1 MVSARDKLESMKRG
15 EEVITNDAELDAML
29 ELGDDSIDDVRSV
42 PNPKRVGVLDQYV
55 AWIEHERNAR
65 EGRVL

>member
-1 MVSARDKLESMKRG
+1 MVTAKDKLEAMKNG
-15 EEVITNDAELDAML
+15 ERVITNDAELDSML

-55 AWIEHERNAR
+55 AWIER
-65 EGRVL
+65 